1 MGRVNAREAQDHA
14 LDVHSLRGVA
24 THVMLSK
31 TESAADAESTA
42 DELGRQVEVAALIET
57 SRGVEAA
64 VSIAACD
71 VVGRLAFGNVDL
83 STELGVDADD
93 RQALLTARSLVALA
107 SAAAGIY
114 GRVDGVTTNLD
125 DE

>member
-1 MGRVNAREAQDHA
+1 
-14 LDVHSLRGVA
+14 
-24 THVMLSK
+24 
-31 TESAADAESTA
+31 
-42 DELGRQVEVAALIET
+42 
-57 SRGVEAA
+57 
-64 VSIAACD
+64 
-71 VVGRLAFGNVDL
+71 VGRLAFGNVDL